1 MPSTACPLDCP
12 DACTLHAE
20 VGDGGVVSLT
30 GDRRNP
36 LTDGLVCG
44 KVRAFDRHLRCEE
57 RLMKPAIQ
65 VGPKGSGRWRTVGWD
80 EALDTIATKLAE
92 IRDTFGGESILPL
105 SYGGSNGVL
114 THECVDSRLFHRL
127 GASRLDRAL
136 CAAPTSAAAT
146 GLYGRMP
153 GVALEDYVHAR
164 LIVMWG
170 VNPHASGIHHVP
182 VLKAAKKA
190 GAKLI
195 VVDPRRTPLA
205 KMADLHLPLRP
216 GTDLP
221 LALAVIA
228 WQFEHGGADEAFLAR
243 WCTGADALR
252 ERAARWTPEV
262 AAQTCGLD
270 PADVRKL
277 GTLWAETS
285 PAVVRCGWGLE
296 RNRNGGSAA
305 AAVLALPAVS
315 GKLGVRGG
323 GYTTSNSKAH
333 PLDTSRAVAEP
344 EPDTRLINMNEVGR
358 VLTDAND
365 PPIKALFTYCC
376 NPAATLPNRPRLMQG
391 LAREDLFHVVHEQ
404 VMTDTAQ
411 WADVLLPATTFLEHH
426 DLAPG
431 YGAMVL
437 NRIVPVVDRVGES
450 RPNYEVFAQLCER
463 LGLTRDDDPVG
474 PDALIDAILAATPD
488 GERIGQELGEHGM
501 ARPSVGHQPIG
512 LVDTTPR
519 TPDGKIHLVP
529 QALDA
534 EAPHGLYTYQP
545 DPGTER
551 FPLALISPASAKTT
565 NSTFGQLDRR
575 PAHVA
580 IHPEDAS
587 ARGIEDGAAVR
598 IDSAYGSVTCRA
610 RVSNEVRVGVL
621 SLAKGIWSHRVAGD
635 GSTTNAVAPD
645 TLADLGGGATFNDA
659 RVQIVAL

>member
-1 MPSTACPLDCP
+1 MPTTACPLDCP

-20 VGDGGVVSLT
+20 VGDRGVVSLT

-36 LTDGLVCG
+36 LTEGLLCG

-57 RLMKPAIQ
+57 RLLQPALRD
-65 VGPKGSGRWRTVGWD
+65 GPKGSGRWRTVSWD
-80 EALDTIATKLAE
+80 EALDTIATKLAQA
-92 IRDTFGGESILPL
+92 RDAHGGESILPL

-127 GASRLDRAL
+127 GASRLDRTL

-182 VLKAAKKA
+182 VIKAAKKA
-190 GAKLI
+190 GATLV
-195 VVDPRRTPLA
+195 VVDPRTTPLA

-221 LALAVIA
+221 LALSVIA
-228 WQFEHGGADEAFLAR
+228 SQFADGGADEAFLAR
-243 WCTGADALR
+243 WCTGADELR
-252 ERAARWTPEV
+252 KRAAPWTAERT
-262 AAQTCGLD
+262 AETCGLD
-270 PADVRKL
+270 PDDVRRL
-277 GTLWAETS
+277 ARLWAESS
-285 PAVVRCGWGLE
+285 PAAVRCGWGLE

-323 GYTTSNSKAH
+323 GFTTSNSKAH

-358 VLTDAND
+358 VLTDVDD
-365 PPIKALFTYCC
+365 PPIKVLFTYCC

-391 LAREDLFHVVHEQ
+391 LARDDLFHVVFEQ
-404 VMTDTAQ
+404 VMTDTAK

-426 DLAPG
+426 DLATG

-437 NRIVPVVDRVGES
+437 NRIRPVIDPMGQS
-450 RPNYEVFAQLCER
+450 RPNYEVFADLCAR
-463 LGLTRDDDPVG
+463 LGLARPDDPVG
-474 PDALIDAILAATPD
+474 PDALVDAIMVATKD
-488 GERIGQELGEHGM
+488 GERIGAELSEHGM
-501 ARPSVGHQPIG
+501 ARPSVGHQPIS
-512 LVDTTPR
+512 LVDALPR

-529 QALDA
+529 EALDA

-545 DPGTER
+545 DPGTDR

-580 IHPEDAS
+580 IHPDDAS
-587 ARGIEDGAAVR
+587 ARGIGDGAAVR

-610 RVSNEVRVGVL
+610 RITAAVRVGVL

-645 TLADLGGGATFNDA
+645 TLTDLGGGATFNDA
-659 RVQIVAL
+659 RVQIKAL